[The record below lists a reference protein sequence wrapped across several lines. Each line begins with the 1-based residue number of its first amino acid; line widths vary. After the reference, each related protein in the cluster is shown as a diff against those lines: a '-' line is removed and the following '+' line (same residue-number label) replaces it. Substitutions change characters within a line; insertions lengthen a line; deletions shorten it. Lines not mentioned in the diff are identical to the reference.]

1 MLFLHRLL
9 RAHYMVLCEDCPF
22 NCTFSPPAKGVG
34 WGNWREGSN
43 PSFSAT
49 KRAFERVLFLLYK
62 TVLFVIYLRIE
73 LMYSNE
79 N

>member
-1 MLFLHRLL
+1 
-9 RAHYMVLCEDCPF
+9 
-22 NCTFSPPAKGVG
+22 
-34 WGNWREGSN
+34 
-43 PSFSAT
+43 
-49 KRAFERVLFLLYK
+49 VLFLLYK